1 MSRVKNGLKSIYYA
15 VMTDEQTETYGTV
28 KKLGELIEISVGA
41 SENST
46 PLYAGNRLY
55 ENAVSL
61 GEINV
66 SFTIPEIS
74 DEDFKA
80 IFGYEADSV
89 YGGIVRDNS
98 TNRPKIAIMFE
109 QTAGDVVDYI
119 TLYKGTCNIP
129 EIQGKTSESGVQYN
143 TLSFAGIF
151 MPLASGKW
159 CMSVASDDPKYAT
172 SQFAS
177 KWGTSV
183 IKPTEAGA

>member
-15 VMTDEQTETYGTV
+15 VMTEETEETYGTV
-28 KKLGELIEISVGA
+28 KKLGELIEVSVSTA
-41 SENST
+41 ENAT

-55 ENAVSL
+55 ENVVTL

-80 IFGYEADSV
+80 IFGYEADST
-89 YGGIVRDNS
+89 YGGIIRDNS
-98 TNRPKIAIMFE
+98 TSRPKIAIMFE
-109 QTAGDVVDYI
+109 QTAGDVTDYI

-143 TLSFAGIF
+143 TLSFSGVF
-151 MPLASGKW
+151 MPLADGTW
-159 CMSVASDDPKYAT
+159 CMSVASDDPKYSSSDFAT
-172 SQFAS
+172 
-177 KWGTSV
+177 KWGKQV
-183 IKPTEAGA
+183 IKPTVAE